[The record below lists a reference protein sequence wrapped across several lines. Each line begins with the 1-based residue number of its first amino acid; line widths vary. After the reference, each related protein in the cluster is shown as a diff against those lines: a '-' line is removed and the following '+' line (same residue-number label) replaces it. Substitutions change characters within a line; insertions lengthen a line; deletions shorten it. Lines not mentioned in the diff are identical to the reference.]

1 MSLLKTLLIKLYHT
15 RAIRYFRSE
24 IKRKFTSLLTPVQ
37 NTINDLSNTTDI
49 LSAQQKYLLN
59 LIEDIN
65 QKQDLHT
72 RVHNEHTL
80 KNDEELQLLR
90 TLYANQGFTSDNIL
104 HEETKNQFIPVV
116 RQIINT
122 SYPFIHK
129 HTELI
134 FEEIF
139 IGHMHPGGIWQ
150 LKNDIASFTKKPLP
164 PTETNLQPNPSLTT
178 KASLKILIISDTFP
192 SLMHGGGGRLLD
204 IITEL
209 SKENKIDLYT
219 HFNPELDG
227 SSLDLLKNNVENIQ
241 TVSHEELTVD
251 MVGTWLRS
259 IGRAAKYYDIIQ
271 LEYPQTIRFIH
282 PMRQYGHKVGYTF
295 MECLSLSYADK
306 LEEIIKSQN
315 YDSVSK
321 YARKFWQAVADEKYA
336 LENADYTIAVTTMD
350 AIFLKR
356 LSPKKPHI
364 IPTCISNIA
373 IIEEAKKVKD
383 TNIEENTVM
392 FLGFFGHWPNI
403 EAVEWYL
410 RDIHPLVQQEIPGY
424 KFYIVGSG
432 DVSDIRRIS
441 KGDKSVVI
449 TGMVDSVVP
458 YILKA
463 KVCVSPLISG
473 AGIRGKQNQYSILGR
488 PSVTTSTGNNG
499 LEYKHEDSVLIADNA
514 KNFAESII
522 RLLSDDELYL
532 KLQRN
537 SQNIA
542 AACYTWPSHIK
553 KLTTIYQQH
562 DTYSA

>member
-1 MSLLKTLLIKLYHT
+1 MSLLKNLLIILYHT
-15 RAIRYFRSE
+15 RVMRYFRTE
-24 IKRKFTSLLTPVQ
+24 MKRKFTSLLAPIQSAT
-37 NTINDLSNTTDI
+37 NRLSE
-49 LSAQQKYLLN
+49 QQKYLLN
-59 LIEDIN
+59 LIQDIN

-90 TLYANQGFTSDNIL
+90 TLYINQGFTSNNIF
-104 HEETKNQFIPVV
+104 HQETKDQFIPVIQ
-116 RQIINT
+116 QIINT

-129 HTELI
+129 YTELI

-139 IGHMHPGGIWQ
+139 IGHMRPGGIWQ
-150 LKNDIASFTKKPLP
+150 LKNDIASFTKNPLAP
-164 PTETNLQPNPSLTT
+164 CDTNPQPKSPLTA
-178 KASLKILIISDTFP
+178 KASLKILIVSGTFP

-204 IITEL
+204 IIIEL

-219 HFNPELDG
+219 HFNPELDE

-241 TVSHEELTVD
+241 TVSYEELTVD
-251 MVGTWLRS
+251 MIGAWLRS

-282 PMRQYGHKVGYTF
+282 PMRQYGHKLGYTF
-295 MECLSLSYADK
+295 MECLSLSYAEK

-321 YARKFWQAVADEKYA
+321 YAKKFWQAVANEKYA

-356 LSPKKPHI
+356 LSTKSPHI
-364 IPTCISNIA
+364 IPTCISNFV
-373 IIEEAKKVKD
+373 IIDEAKKIKNTRAD
-383 TNIEENTVM
+383 ENTVM

-410 RDIHPLVQQEIPGY
+410 RDIHPLVQKEIPDY
-424 KFYIVGSG
+424 KFYIVGCG
-432 DVSDIRRIS
+432 NVSSIKKMS

-514 KNFAESII
+514 KDFAESIV
-522 RLLSDDELYL
+522 RLLSDDKLYS

-537 SQNIA
+537 SQKTA
-542 AACYTWPSHIK
+542 ASCYTWPSHIK

-562 DTYSA
+562 DTHPA